1 MENIFGDFLKMLRED
16 RKMTLREVERKAR
29 ISNAYLSQV
38 ERGERSIPTMKMLAR
53 LAKVYGVPV
62 PILTEKAEAD
72 LKHKTEEKKGQK
84 KKDELP
90 APDTEFVSRGYEN
103 LTENGKQKIK
113 DFLQF
118 ITEKEKKKT

>member
-1 MENIFGDFLKMLRED
+1 MGNIFGDFLKKLRED
-16 RKMTLREVERKAR
+16 RKMTLREVERKAQ

-62 PILTEKAEAD
+62 SVLTEKAEAD
-72 LKHKTEEKKGQK
+72 LKHKKAGEKQDQK
-84 KKDELP
+84 KKSELP
-90 APDTEFVSRGYEN
+90 APDIEFICRGYEN

-118 ITEKEKKKT
+118 IAEKEKKK